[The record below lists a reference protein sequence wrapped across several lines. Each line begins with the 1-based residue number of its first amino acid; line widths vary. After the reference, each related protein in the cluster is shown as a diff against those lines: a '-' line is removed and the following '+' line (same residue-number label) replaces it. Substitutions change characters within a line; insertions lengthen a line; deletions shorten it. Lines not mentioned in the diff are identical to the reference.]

1 MCEFLKSDVIALANA
16 IMEDPIE
23 YCDGDYDDHY
33 WCTYCGNRS
42 KDGFTMDVTHKH
54 NCPVLIAQDI
64 LTRQKK

>member
-1 MCEFLKSDVIALANA
+1 MCEFLKADVITLANA
-16 IMEDPIE
+16 ILEGPIE
-23 YCDGDYDDHY
+23 YSDGDYDDYY

-42 KDGFTMDVTHKH
+42 EDGFTMDVTHKL